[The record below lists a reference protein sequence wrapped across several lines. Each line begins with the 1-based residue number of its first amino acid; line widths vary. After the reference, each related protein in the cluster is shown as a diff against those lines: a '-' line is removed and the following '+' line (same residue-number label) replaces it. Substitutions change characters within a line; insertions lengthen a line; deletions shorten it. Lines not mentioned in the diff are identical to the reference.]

1 MFGKKRR
8 LRREEEYRKN
18 NERLEIVVII
28 DNYLQTGLNI
38 NQISSMIVE
47 FMGGGNMPDDPMNS
61 RGVPYYPSVISTT
74 TCGDALAIRIAAT
87 GRSSV
92 IYDRRVQFV
101 EMMNCAK
108 VNR

>member
-1 MFGKKRR
+1 MFGKRKR
-8 LRREEEYRKN
+8 EDYKKN
-18 NERLEIVVII
+18 NERVELVVII
-28 DNYLQTGLNI
+28 DDYLDTGLNI
-38 NQISSMIVE
+38 NQISSMLVE
-47 FMGGGNMPDDPMNS
+47 LMGGVSMPDDPMNS

>member
-1 MFGKKRR
+1 MFGRKR
-8 LRREEEYRKN
+8 EDYKKN
-18 NERLEIVVII
+18 NERVEIIVII
-28 DNYLQTGLNI
+28 DDYLDTGLNVK
-38 NQISSMIVE
+38 QISSMLVE
-47 FMGGGNMPDDPMNS
+47 LMGGVSMPDGLNS
-61 RGVPYYPSVISTT
+61 SGVPYHPSVISTT
-74 TCGDALAIRIAAT
+74 ICDDALAIRIAAT